1 MKLKIRDLRKDLKM
15 SQQDLANKTGFSV
28 RMIIDYEKEDA
39 DIPIKKLQKI
49 ADALNVN
56 IADLFPPSAISEVK
70 EPPAHYQTPLQS
82 DVIEAKNEVIE
93 ILKRENQELRID
105 KEFFRDLLK
114 SKIINH

>member
-28 RMIIDYEKEDA
+28 RMIIDYEKDDA

-56 IADLFPPSAISEVK
+56 IAELFPQSATTVTK
-70 EPPAHYQTPLQS
+70 EPAAQYHPPLQS
-82 DVIEAKNEVIE
+82 DLIEAKNEVIE
-93 ILKRENQELRID
+93 ILKRENQELRTD